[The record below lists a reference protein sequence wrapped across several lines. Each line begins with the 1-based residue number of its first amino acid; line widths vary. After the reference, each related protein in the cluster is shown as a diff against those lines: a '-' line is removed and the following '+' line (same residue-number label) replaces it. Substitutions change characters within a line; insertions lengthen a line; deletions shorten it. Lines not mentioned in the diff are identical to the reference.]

1 MILIGM
7 AHKKHTAL
15 AKPNLGTRVR
25 NEIAFVGA
33 QCGLIQETVRS
44 LVTRLTPQFSID
56 YMDADHAFF
65 DNAIKNEYLS
75 SGFEKHIAHQ
85 QVQETFIKSLGNNF
99 DNKIEGL
106 QSDWLFVNGNH
117 FQAEAQVVFL
127 QASKR
132 KSLEKR
138 LDQCSN
144 VIAFVVVDDEE
155 GLELFNDREGV
166 PHHKLD
172 DLNGLLE
179 TLKSYMNSKVPGV
192 KGLIL
197 AGGKS
202 VRMGRDKAMLDYNGK
217 TSVEHVAELMRKQ
230 GIEPHISVRSEQP
243 NNILPQISDSFLNLG
258 PMGAI
263 LSALQTDPSSAWFV
277 VACDLPLLDE
287 ETISQI
293 VNGRSPRSVA
303 TAFLNQKTG
312 FAEPLITIWEPKAY
326 QRLLSFLALGYSC
339 PRKVLINSDTKLIE
353 PGDPK
358 RLMNVNTPEDYQEA
372 LSHLQ
377 HGE

>member
-15 AKPNLGTRVR
+15 TKPSLGNRVR

-44 LVTRLTPQFSID
+44 LMTHLAPQFSID

-65 DNAIKNEYLS
+65 DNAVQNEYLS
-75 SGFEKHIAHQ
+75 SGFKKHIANQ

-117 FQAEAQVVFL
+117 FQAQAQIVFL

-144 VIAFVVVDDEE
+144 IVAFVVVDDEE
-155 GLELFNDREGV
+155 GLELFNYTEGI
-166 PHHKLD
+166 PLHRID

-179 TLKSYMNSKVPGV
+179 TLKSYMKSKIPGV

-202 VRMGRDKAMLDYNGK
+202 VRMGRDKARLDYNGK

-230 GIEPHISVRSEQP
+230 RIEPHLSVRSEQADS
-243 NNILPQISDSFLNLG
+243 ILPQIADSFLNLG

-263 LSALQTDPSSAWFV
+263 LSALQTDPNYAWFV
-277 VACDLPLLDE
+277 VACDLPLLDQ
-287 ETISQI
+287 ETLNQI
-293 VNGRSPRSVA
+293 VTGRSPGSVA
-303 TAFLNQKTG
+303 TAFLNHETG

-326 QRLLSFLALGYSC
+326 HRLLSFLALGYSC

-353 PGDPK
+353 PQDPK